1 MKTPRAISAHSVRLG
16 MAGWRILHLGF
27 PSGSVG
33 GLPYLKPNGYHM
45 LFALIYYPHLRAPTA
60 LAGSLSRRR
69 ATYAG
74 SPASTA
80 RLRL

>member
-1 MKTPRAISAHSVRLG
+1 MKTPRAISAHGVRLG

-45 LFALIYYPHLRAPTA
+45 LFALIYYTHPA
-60 LAGSLSRRR
+60 LFSA
-69 ATYAG
+69 
-74 SPASTA
+74 
-80 RLRL
+80 